1 MATAQQISNLSEL
14 EHSGP
19 LAPWKIEE
27 RAKQKEELNSRNKS
41 KEPRTITSNTRR
53 PSADKFSSKNAS
65 TQTNFSYSSAA
76 SVFLEEADQISSADG
91 TTGLL
96 SMSQNGIE
104 HSNGRLV
111 SNSLSKQHRGIH
123 TSPNLAHVTSMLATE
138 VSSSTIGSCVMH
150 ATSPSKIAPAKP
162 TAFFPSLDQQPPA
175 AVFSV
180 AASPTRVLPIIDS
193 SLSVAAS
200 STNIGGVALNGH
212 LRSEFPAQ
220 VQLFDSIPAT
230 ALQIPVGRPVVTS
243 NASMQV
249 LPRPSPD
256 GTINELIEADNLLM
270 FNIP

>member
-19 LAPWKIEE
+19 LAPWKTEE
-27 RAKQKEELNSRNKS
+27 RAKQKEEPNSRNKS

-65 TQTNFSYSSAA
+65 TQTKFSYSSAA
-76 SVFLEEADQISSADG
+76 SVFLEEADQISSAGG

-111 SNSLSKQHRGIH
+111 SSSLSKQHRGIH

-138 VSSSTIGSCVMH
+138 VPSSTIGSCVMH

-162 TAFFPSLDQQPPA
+162 TAFFPSLCQQPPA

-180 AASPTRVLPIIDS
+180 AASPRVLPIIDS

-200 STNIGGVALNGH
+200 STNIGCVALNGH

-230 ALQIPVGRPVVTS
+230 ALQIPVGRPAFTS